1 MSTYGII
8 FIDLIGIGMLLLILN
23 LLRTKKLNIN
33 YAVIWVLA
41 ILSMMVIISV
51 PSLLELLPIIVG
63 ARFPASALSLLA
75 FAFIMLVLIFFS
87 VQLSIISRRQTRIIQ
102 SIAIQELLMEE
113 KESGEVGSSP
123 IGQSRSAV
131 SSSI

>member
-8 FIDLIGIGMLLLILN
+8 FIDLVGIGMLLLILN
-23 LLRTKKLNIN
+23 LLRTEKLSIN

-87 VQLSIISRRQTRIIQ
+87 VQLSIISRRQNRLIQ

-113 KESGEVGSSP
+113 RESGRAGSSP
-123 IGQSRSAV
+123 DETG
-131 SSSI
+131 